1 MIHVKQGNITT
12 AVFSEKEG
20 LTNWNIKLTGK
31 SGRTSSSQDIPMVE
45 TNKSDRRYY
54 LDWIVPALTKVEYDY
69 EISADGVLIDKGI
82 LRYGMV

>member
-1 MIHVKQGNITT
+1 MIHVTEGTITT
-12 AVFSEKEG
+12 AVYSDIDL
-20 LTNWNIKLTGK
+20 LTNWNMKLTGK

-54 LDWIVPALTKVEYDY
+54 LEWIVPALTKVEYDY
-69 EISADGVLIDKGI
+69 EITADGVLIDKGI

>member
-1 MIHVKQGNITT
+1 MIHVTQGTITN
-12 AVFSEKEG
+12 AVYSEIEG
-20 LTNWNIKLTGK
+20 LVNWNIKLTGK
-31 SGRTSSSQDIPMVE
+31 DGRTSSSQNIPMVE

-69 EISADGVLIDKGI
+69 EITADGVLIDKGI